1 MAFDARD
8 IQRLKNYILRDLS
21 GRFCREIDVTA
32 DLVNGDAWLFSA
44 YFAPGCFYREFFK
57 LKDYADPYTFGLK
70 FIERAVKYE
79 KRRVGAMN
87 NCHKTVFTERQEEYL
102 NILYSMFDSFAKE
115 KKYGFD
121 VTIVYER
128 ELVSLEFSNGRSR
141 KRCVRHINKDDVYY
155 GNLYNIVRNITAA
168 VERELGDHF
177 EVAFAEYCR
186 QDIKSVK
193 PISVDLVKHPDIKDV
208 IFNNPATI
216 VFWKDG
222 TKTVVKA
229 IEEGYDPEKGLAMAI
244 AKKRYGNKWSYYNV
258 FKHWLKKYKKP
269 EGDYEQVTY
278 TTKLIM
284 EED

>member
-1 MAFDARD
+1 MTFDRKRAD
-8 IQRLKNYILRDLS
+8 QLKDWASNKLS
-21 GRFCREIDVTA
+21 KCFGREIDVTA
-32 DLVNGDAWLFSA
+32 DLAGGDMWLFSA
-44 YFAPGCFYREFFK
+44 YFAPGCFWREFFK
-57 LKDYADPYTFGLK
+57 PDSCDDGCAWIDTFVDK
-70 FIERAVKYE
+70 AVIYE
-79 KRRVGAMN
+79 KRRVSAMN

-168 VERELGDHF
+168 VERELGDHS

-186 QDIKSVK
+186 QDIRSVK
-193 PISVDLVKHPDIKDV
+193 LLSVDLVKHPDIKDV
-208 IFNNPATI
+208 IFNDPATI

-229 IEEGYDPEKGLAMAI
+229 TEEEYDPEKGLAMAI
-244 AKKRYGNKWSYYNV
+244 AKKRYGNKWSYYNI

-269 EGDYEQVTY
+269 EWRKING
-278 TTKLIM
+278 
-284 EED
+284 